1 MLKSDALF
9 LTTILFVLLSLFTF
23 FHGMFLTTSPLPD
36 ISDKN
41 PIDESTK
48 WFEPK
53 SKVIMLVFDGLR
65 FDYLFE
71 DPSIPEKQSFKQ
83 EKSHVFPE
91 ILAKSPEKVVICRA
105 YADTPTLTVQRVP
118 SLVTGSLPPK
128 ANTLLAFGALPLHE
142 DSVIKQAH
150 LAGRKPYFSGDPLW
164 NEFFPED
171 LITTTETRSF
181 DIKDERPDDESIG
194 FLQST
199 IKKDDFNLVIAH
211 LMSVD
216 HVSHAHGLASPKMSE
231 AIKVMDKVILDV
243 MDLMDDETT
252 LFVMGDHGVDFAGEH
267 GHGSPGETNTV
278 IIGYHKKGFQKYKQH
293 NLSEIMK
300 SVNETDKQVKQEDFV
315 PTLSMLLGL
324 PIPFSNMGSI
334 ISDMYPATSYPQSST
349 CPDSSFEI
357 QMLHDNYLNAL
368 QIYKY
373 VVKFQKEYSVYKTDQ
388 FHYVKQLL
396 DEIQADYQNVQQNL
410 DKCSQIHSMVV
421 SLVKKCQ
428 NFSSEVYRITRGA
441 GTWNDPVS
449 LLGIFTL
456 VLIVVCYMLLIQYV
470 YNYGQQEE
478 HLFANLKEFCLILKS
493 LVPLGVLLPI
503 FSTTAWYLGYKKGI
517 WAFVGAFL
525 GVIFWFIGALSIF
538 LLKNKEYKQIN
549 SDKELDAFPST
560 KDRNVQVIS
569 ISAYK
574 ADDSSSKKDE
584 SGIDDPEDMLATE
597 QARSL
602 QKHQDES
609 PLFSHGG
616 QIKPFLSSS
625 SLFLFQN
632 VKYALCLVAIFG
644 VLLYLIHVKNFL
656 VLNVRY
662 ARPASPFIAVL
673 LVGYR
678 LGTIFRGKMTP
689 IMVLTSLI
697 CVILKF
703 QGFTLML
710 TNFRVALGFLIAADW
725 VWHEVDFIVKG
736 MNTHKAWGYA
746 HFASFG
752 LVVLYNCVRSH
763 EGFWVDIALP
773 RTIYALVFGIII
785 ARKAIKVEPEV
796 FKRNVQLSIVI
807 LLFLIRIK
815 REIIGL
821 ALFLVLV
828 KLISQVFLKAD
839 KKNYLYPIAIAMASY
854 VGLFTLEFTD
864 FFIPFN
870 FTVAFIGLS
879 KFNII
884 LSPLLFLISYLST
897 FIVGFIEMSHYHQT
911 LDSSVGQSQSSPR
924 KLAESENYEKDPS
937 PLTIGHVKIM
947 KKRDILLYVAYF
959 NVVMISACVRLFVMR
974 ESHFNVVLEK
984 FLLDALFYLVAI
996 GVGYFMF

>member
-1 MLKSDALF
+1 
-9 LTTILFVLLSLFTF
+9 
-23 FHGMFLTTSPLPD
+23 
-36 ISDKN
+36 
-41 PIDESTK
+41 
-48 WFEPK
+48 
-53 SKVIMLVFDGLR
+53 
-65 FDYLFE
+65 
-71 DPSIPEKQSFKQ
+71 
-83 EKSHVFPE
+83 
-91 ILAKSPEKVVICRA
+91 
-105 YADTPTLTVQRVP
+105 
-118 SLVTGSLPPK
+118 VTGSLPPK

-164 NEFFPED
+164 NEFFPDD

-199 IKKDDFNLVIAH
+199 IKTNDFNLVIAH

-216 HVSHAHGLASPKMSE
+216 HVSHAHGLASPKMAE

-278 IIGYHKKGFQKYKQH
+278 IVGYHKKGFQKYKQN
-293 NLSEIMK
+293 NLHDIMK

-334 ISDMYPATSYPQSST
+334 ISDMYPATSYPQSSA
-349 CPDSSFEI
+349 CPENSFEI
-357 QMLHDNYLNAL
+357 QMLRDNYLNVI
-368 QIYKY
+368 QIFKY
-373 VVKFQKEYSVYKTDQ
+373 FGKFQNEYNVYKPDQ
-388 FHYVKQLL
+388 YRYVKQLFE
-396 DEIQADYQNVQQNL
+396 EIISDYQNIEQNL
-410 DKCSQIHSMVV
+410 DKCSQMNTMAV

-449 LLGIFTL
+449 LLAIFTL
-456 VLIVVCYMLLIQYV
+456 VLIVVCYVLLIQYV
-470 YNYGQQEE
+470 YNYGQQEQD
-478 HLFANLKEFCLILKS
+478 LFANLSEFCLNLKS
-493 LVPLGVLLPI
+493 LIPLGIILPI
-503 FSTTAWYLGYKKGI
+503 FSTTAWYLGNKKGI

-525 GVIFWFIGALSIF
+525 SMIFWFIGSLSIF
-538 LLKNKEYKQIN
+538 LLRNKGYKQIN
-549 SDKELDAFPST
+549 SDKELDSSPSR

-569 ISAYK
+569 LSAYK

-584 SGIDDPEDMLATE
+584 SGIDDPEDILTTE
-597 QARSL
+597 QGRSL
-602 QKHQDES
+602 QRHQDDVS
-609 PLFSHGG
+609 LFNRGG
-616 QIKPFLSSS
+616 NQIKPFLSSS

-673 LVGYR
+673 LIGYR
-678 LGTIFRGKMTP
+678 IGTIFRGRMTP
-689 IMVLTSLI
+689 IMVVTSLI
-697 CVILKF
+697 CVVLKF

-710 TNFRVALGFLIAADW
+710 TDFRVALGFLIAADW
-725 VWHEVDFIVKG
+725 IWNEVDYIVKG

-752 LVVLYNCVRSH
+752 LVVLYHSLKSY
-763 EGFWVDIALP
+763 EGFWVDVALP
-773 RTIYALVFGIII
+773 RTIYALLFGIIV
-785 ARKAIKVEPEV
+785 ARKLIKVEPEV
-796 FKRNVQLSIVI
+796 FKRNVQLCVVI

-828 KLISQVFLKAD
+828 KFISQVFLRAD

-870 FTVAFIGLS
+870 FSVAFIGLS

-911 LDSSVGQSQSSPR
+911 LDSSVGQSQNSPR
-924 KLAESENYEKDPS
+924 KLAESENYEKESS
-937 PLTIGHVKIM
+937 PLTIGHVTIM

-959 NVVMISACVRLFVMR
+959 NVVMISACVRLFVLR

-984 FLLDALFYLVAI
+984 FLLDALFYLVSI